1 MGALQGALFS
11 VSTALHSRMV
21 SMTLTISEQRA
32 ALADLVQRL
41 SVLGRYL

>member
-1 MGALQGALFS
+1 
-11 VSTALHSRMV
+11 
-21 SMTLTISEQRA
+21 MTLTISEQRA

>member
-1 MGALQGALFS
+1 MS
-11 VSTALHSRMV
+11 
-21 SMTLTISEQRA
+21 LTISEQRA